1 VNISKLKDDIFEK
14 IKKISKEK
22 YYDFFLWYLNLIG
35 FSIKELANEF
45 GIKYETLKK
54 RIQRFKKYLVPSSIQ
69 LSYNIK
75 NSKGEKNGKKKKT

>member
-22 YYDFFLWYLNLIG
+22 YYDFFLWYLNFIG

-54 RIQRFKKYLVPSSIQ
+54 RIQRFKKYLVPSS
-69 LSYNIK
+69 LKLNYNIK
-75 NSKGEKNGKKKKT
+75 NSKRKNGKKKKT